1 MNAVLKKLIP
11 LFSTSFIAGVV
22 LAILGPFGTSQM
34 PFAGRLIYW
43 VGLCLAGGFGVGLVD
58 LGLKGRRWKPSHWLE
73 TLLQSFGATALVC
86 FFMFVIFPPANL
98 YSVLIS
104 IFYIWV
110 ISIVLCTIGTLLNLS
125 RNPQIIIPD
134 NMRPKLLER
143 LSPKMRQADIYAINA
158 EDHYVRV
165 HSSVGEEMILMRLS
179 DAIKE
184 VAPLTGVKTHR
195 SWWVAEQG
203 VETVKR
209 KKDKTIILL
218 KNDSRVPVSR
228 SGQKAVKDAGW
239 I

>member
-1 MNAVLKKLIP
+1 VNAVLKKLIP
-11 LFSTSFIAGVV
+11 LFSTSFIAGVI

-110 ISIVLCTIGTLLNLS
+110 IF
-125 RNPQIIIPD
+125 
-134 NMRPKLLER
+134 
-143 LSPKMRQADIYAINA
+143 
-158 EDHYVRV
+158 
-165 HSSVGEEMILMRLS
+165 
-179 DAIKE
+179 KE

-195 SWWVAEQG
+195 SWWVAERG